1 MKKMRRICLLQI
13 ILSGTMGHRRGQT
26 TLEMSA
32 LGLPLISGITTIA
45 GYLTWA
51 DQMNSS
57 KQIWKAKVEQITEN
71 SFKTIA
77 LPTDPIMLNLIFFFK
92 F

>member
-1 MKKMRRICLLQI
+1 MV
-13 ILSGTMGHRRGQT
+13 HRRGQT

-71 SFKTIA
+71 CFKTIA
-77 LPTDPIMLNLIFFFK
+77 LPTDPIMLNLIFF
-92 F
+92 